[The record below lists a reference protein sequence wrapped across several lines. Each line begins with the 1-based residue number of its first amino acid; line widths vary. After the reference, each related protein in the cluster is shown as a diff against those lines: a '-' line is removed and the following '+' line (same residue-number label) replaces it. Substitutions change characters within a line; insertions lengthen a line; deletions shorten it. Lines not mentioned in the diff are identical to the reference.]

1 MADPQP
7 RSIPSLVGNAIRET
21 QELVSKEIALFRT
34 EMGEGVQQLGLGLS
48 LFIAS
53 AVFAL
58 TGLLVLILAL
68 VKGLA
73 VLLGSEALA
82 ALIVGA
88 IFAVI
93 AVGLALWGR
102 SKTSLSGL
110 EPTRTEQQ
118 LREDTRIITER
129 VGE

>member
-1 MADPQP
+1 MADPQS
-7 RSIPSLVGNAIRET
+7 RSIPALVGDAIRET
-21 QELVSKEIALFRT
+21 QELASKEIALFRT
-34 EMGEGVQQLGLGLS
+34 EMGEGVQQLGRGLS
-48 LFIAS
+48 LFIA
-53 AVFAL
+53 AGVFAL

-73 VLLGSEALA
+73 VLLDSEALA

-102 SKTSLSGL
+102 SKASISALK
-110 EPTRTEQQ
+110 PTRTEQS